1 MRKEHQKEAES
12 QKLMNTGRNQTQ
24 VSWALVCSCNSVYD
38 IYLDTQESLTGRGWW
53 KQESRKAGG
62 DEYDGKERRKG
73 KEGQQSSVQDWKV
86 IF

>member
-1 MRKEHQKEAES
+1 MDEKGASERGWVTKAHEHWQES
-12 QKLMNTGRNQTQ
+12 DPGVLG
-24 VSWALVCSCNSVYD
+24 LVCSCNSVYD

-73 KEGQQSSVQDWKV
+73 KEGQ
-86 IF
+86 